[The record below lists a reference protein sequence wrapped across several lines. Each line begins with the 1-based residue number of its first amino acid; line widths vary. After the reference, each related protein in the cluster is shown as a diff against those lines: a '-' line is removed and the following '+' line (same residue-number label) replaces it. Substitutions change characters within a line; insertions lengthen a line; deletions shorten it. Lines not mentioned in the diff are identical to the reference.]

1 MGNRANIV
9 LVDHDGWQL
18 RYAHWA
24 GCRML
29 DALLAGPEMAV
40 RYIRDQQTSDFWTD
54 ELWAD
59 GGLLLD
65 LTEHRLLFFGEELMA
80 TMNERRAMFEVLV
93 LLWPGYTISWAYGAT
108 AEIAAYVGA
117 QASLRDMPSEP
128 ELTLAED
135 TGRLHHLVTVIDR
148 IGRVR
153 AWPLWWGSSAA
164 WLGPD
169 LLDSLPG
176 PGEPALQLG
185 VIPESGVYVNVPNKT
200 LGVWMTRPVP
210 GLVAMV
216 ATTVAWVADRVLGGP
231 FRRTPANGVA
241 GRSPLPWSISTPAS
255 PRRSH
260 GFGKGSFRAMRTVR
274 QAGSRIWPNCWRTLI
289 CRLRRSV
296 RRRWWAEGHGRRRRS
311 GNDSSTPVLRCAPR
325 SGRHDA
331 VTRLRRLDP
340 SCAPSGISRFGYRGG
355 ARRL

>member
-40 RYIRDQQTSDFWTD
+40 RYIRGQQTSDFWTD

-65 LTEHRLLFFGEELMA
+65 LTERRLLFFGEELMA

-210 GLVAMV
+210 GLLRWLPQLWPGWRTEFWEDRFEEHLRRCGGQITAPMV
-216 ATTVAWVADRVLGGP
+216 DIDS
-231 FRRTPANGVA
+231 GVA
-241 GRSPLPWSISTPAS
+241 EAQSWLRKRVFQSDADSPAGRIAHLAELLADADLPTPEISPA
-255 PRRSH
+255 
-260 GFGKGSFRAMRTVR
+260 
-274 QAGSRIWPNCWRTLI
+274 
-289 CRLRRSV
+289 
-296 RRRWWAEGHGRRRRS
+296 
-311 GNDSSTPVLRCAPR
+311 
-325 SGRHDA
+325 A
-331 VTRLRRLDP
+331 VV
-340 SCAPSGISRFGYRGG
+340 GGG
-355 ARRL
+355 ARPTAQEWERFEHACAAVRAAVRAA